1 MKIDFKSNSR
11 GIYITEGVYSSGH
24 IKIALTSETN
34 PKANSQRK
42 VKK

>member
-1 MKIDFKSNSR
+1 MKIGFKCNSR
-11 GIYITEGVYSSGH
+11 GIYINEGVYSFGH

-34 PKANSQRK
+34 PKSNSDRK

>member
-1 MKIDFKSNSR
+1 MKIGFKYNSR
-11 GIYITEGVYSSGH
+11 GIYINEGVYSFGN

-34 PKANSQRK
+34 PKSNSDRK